1 MIEIR
6 DLYKSYRSPEGREPL
21 PVLSGLSFSVKD
33 GEFVA
38 IMGESGAGKS
48 TLMNIIGGMDLP
60 DSGSYRLGGVEM
72 TELSP
77 RELTAFRGSRIGF
90 IFQNC
95 SLIPSLTAYENVELV
110 LRYRRMRRSERSDR
124 VTRALN
130 LVGLARRMHHLPGQL
145 SGGQRQK
152 AAVARAIAADP
163 PMILADEPTGSLDA
177 ASGKEVMQS
186 LARLHRQGKTV
197 LLITHDARAAA
208 YAERVVWLK
217 DGKLVEKSGTT

>member
-6 DLYKSYRSPEGREPL
+6 ELCKSYPSPTGKKTL
-21 PVLSGLSFSVKD
+21 PVLSGLNFSVKD

-60 DSGSYRLGGVEM
+60 DSGSYCLSGVEM
-72 TELSP
+72 TALTP
-77 RELTAFRGSRIGF
+77 KELTAFRGSQIGF

-95 SLIPSLTAYENVELV
+95 SLIPSLTAFENVELP
-110 LRYRRMRRSERSDR
+110 LKYRKIGRRERLDR
-124 VTRALN
+124 TTQALN

-152 AAVARAIAADP
+152 AAVARAIASDA

-186 LARLHRQGKTV
+186 LSRLHRQGKTV
-197 LLITHDARAAA
+197 LLITHDPKAAA
-208 YAERVVWLK
+208 YAERVVVLK
-217 DGKLVEKSGTT
+217 EGRIQEK